1 MKLFD
6 GMFADSD
13 PSGFRET
20 TLGISDSE
28 ASIEESEA
36 RSSNSSSL
44 SFDTTNR
51 ESVQVARPD
60 RVYTR
65 NGSGSSPLE
74 NSRKRKTSDNG
85 DFHNK
90 RPKHQPI
97 EATVAEE
104 GACKRFACPYYKRK
118 PNGSPKATSCVYPGF
133 TSISRL
139 KYVTTVSF
147 VWRVQTLNAIRE
159 HLYRHHALPLR
170 CSRCRKTF
178 ANEESLDR
186 HLRRPL
192 SQLCVE
198 VQRRPEHE
206 GFSKWQAEQLRSKRR
221 CCGWSEEQKWNAVYR
236 ILFPEDLASDTPS
249 PCEYYGRAFKRK
261 RGLTKIADCQQ
272 SISPE
277 HEELSQYES
286 FGHRILPQ
294 LVRKKLKEAAS
305 SRLISMEPQVRR
317 ELIEIFLVCHHE
329 ALTLFKTQETPSR
342 TTTGSDCQ
350 TAESPLD
357 GAKGPAPVTSKDLQ
371 TSIDD
376 ILYDFE
382 DAESTQNSSSSYLS
396 FSTNA
401 DSHTPPNLF
410 SANIRNA
417 IDSNFLDGMG
427 INGDAGMYSYIG

>member
-85 DFHNK
+85 DFHNR

-139 KYVTTVSF
+139 K
-147 VWRVQTLNAIRE
+147 E
-159 HLYRHHALPLR
+159 HLYRHHALPLC

-249 PCEYYGRAFKRK
+249 PY
-261 RGLTKIADCQQ
+261 CQQ

-286 FGHRILPQ
+286 FGHHILPQ

-342 TTTGSDCQ
+342 TTTDSDCQ